1 MVRCK
6 EPFQA
11 VVMPPQHSRWHCF
24 FLALGLYAFFRP
36 DRLRMAM
43 DRFADGYKR
52 GRWHPY
58 KMPLHVLRY
67 GVGSVGIAGS
77 ALFFYIAHVAFTR

>member
-1 MVRCK
+1 MQGTV
-6 EPFQA
+6 P
-11 VVMPPQHSRWHCF
+11 SRGDAPAALQMALF

-52 GRWHPY
+52 GRWHSY